1 MRKDTVALKGE
12 LGFLTRK
19 FRAIWRTM
27 LLRYPG
33 KGKSIPAVCTVATSV
48 PRPPVGPPPAF
59 GAAVGFAALGLPS
72 TGVARFV
79 GAGAAFVGA
88 GGPALNAQR
97 ASPIIATCAT
107 ADAPSDPVSPPS
119 PARVLNASRPPVR
132 RQGRRRL
139 IRSLASPPV
148 PSPPSHRVHPGR
160 HEDTRRL
167 SHADPTGP

>member
-88 GGPALNAQR
+88 GGTADGVSRILGGVGAGLVG
-97 ASPIIATCAT
+97 AGASVTSPIARGPGGAATIFT
-107 ADAPSDPVSPPS
+107 
-119 PARVLNASRPPVR
+119 L
-132 RQGRRRL
+132 
-139 IRSLASPPV
+139 
-148 PSPPSHRVHPGR
+148 
-160 HEDTRRL
+160 
-167 SHADPTGP
+167 